1 MGSFQPG
8 YALLLGAMIAV
19 LALYRF
25 RRRQREPAGR
35 GVPFRPSPAPSAR
48 FSDVAANDEAME
60 SLRDVLHFIRSPET
74 YSRFG
79 ARVPHGVMLYGAP
92 GTGKTLMARALAG
105 EAGVPFFAV
114 NGADFV
120 EMYVGVRALFQA
132 ARKAGRAVIF
142 FDEIDAIG
150 KKRDNRSDEREQTL
164 NALLSEMSGFGERDG
179 VVVVAATNRLD
190 TLDEALLRAGRFDRQ
205 IEVPLPGLA
214 ERLRILQV
222 HARGKPLAQDVSL
235 EALARDTALFSGAK
249 LECLLN
255 EAAILAAKRDA
266 QSIESA
272 DVQHALD
279 TLLFGMERPGASR
292 LAHERE
298 VTAAHEAGHAILTA
312 VLLPQSEI
320 RKVSIIPTGRGA
332 AGYSMAVPQEK
343 LFHEKRELMHH
354 IAVALAGREA
364 EALLLGPERVS
375 TGASNDIEKAA
386 LIAQRMVCEWGMLPL
401 SDEVCLFS
409 QQQKD
414 QAAQQ
419 WLSQGR
425 LLAAGTLR
433 AHQAAWERLTRL
445 LMERESVDGEE
456 VARCLEA

>member
-25 RRRQREPAGR
+25 RRRQREP
-35 GVPFRPSPAPSAR
+35 
-48 FSDVAANDEAME
+48 
-60 SLRDVLHFIRSPET
+60 
-74 YSRFG
+74 
-79 ARVPHGVMLYGAP
+79 
-92 GTGKTLMARALAG
+92 
-105 EAGVPFFAV
+105 
-114 NGADFV
+114 
-120 EMYVGVRALFQA
+120 
-132 ARKAGRAVIF
+132 
-142 FDEIDAIG
+142 
-150 KKRDNRSDEREQTL
+150 
-164 NALLSEMSGFGERDG
+164 
-179 VVVVAATNRLD
+179 
-190 TLDEALLRAGRFDRQ
+190 
-205 IEVPLPGLA
+205 
-214 ERLRILQV
+214 
-222 HARGKPLAQDVSL
+222 
-235 EALARDTALFSGAK
+235 
-249 LECLLN
+249 
-255 EAAILAAKRDA
+255 
-266 QSIESA
+266 
-272 DVQHALD
+272 
-279 TLLFGMERPGASR
+279 
-292 LAHERE
+292 
-298 VTAAHEAGHAILTA
+298 
-312 VLLPQSEI
+312 
-320 RKVSIIPTGRGA
+320 
-332 AGYSMAVPQEK
+332 
-343 LFHEKRELMHH
+343 
-354 IAVALAGREA
+354 AGREA

>member
-1 MGSFQPG
+1 MTRDILSIIQTRMNTFSKGQK
-8 YALLLGAMIAV
+8 LI
-19 LALYRF
+19 
-25 RRRQREPAGR
+25 
-35 GVPFRPSPAPSAR
+35 AR
-48 FSDVAANDEAME
+48 FILESYDKAAFMTASRLGKTVNVSESTVVRFAAELGYDGYPSMQKALQEMIRNKLTSIQRIEVAND
-60 SLRDVLHFIRSPET
+60 RIGNQDVLSMVMQSDIEKIRMTMEET
-74 YSRFG
+74 DRESFK
-79 ARVPHGVMLYGAP
+79 A
-92 GTGKTLMARALAG
+92 
-105 EAGVPFFAV
+105 AV
-114 NGADFV
+114 D
-120 EMYVGVRALFQA
+120 
-132 ARKAGRAVIF
+132 
-142 FDEIDAIG
+142 
-150 KKRDNRSDEREQTL
+150 
-164 NALLSEMSGFGERDG
+164 
-179 VVVVAATNRLD
+179 
-190 TLDEALLRAGRFDRQ
+190 
-205 IEVPLPGLA
+205 
-214 ERLRILQV
+214 
-222 HARGKPLAQDVSL
+222 
-235 EALARDTALFSGAK
+235 
-249 LECLLN
+249 
-255 EAAILAAKRDA
+255 AILAAKRDA

-320 RKVSIIPTGRGA
+320 RKVSIIPKGRGA

>member
-1 MGSFQPG
+1 MNSGFGQRLSVEELKRLNQPPVPSVSATPPDTPTG
-8 YALLLGAMIAV
+8 QNWDDLLAALT
-19 LALYRF
+19 ALYRL
-25 RRRQREPAGR
+25 ENTN
-35 GVPFRPSPAPSAR
+35 
-48 FSDVAANDEAME
+48 SDRLERLEASVAA
-60 SLRDVLHFIRSPET
+60 
-74 YSRFG
+74 
-79 ARVPHGVMLYGAP
+79 
-92 GTGKTLMARALAG
+92 
-105 EAGVPFFAV
+105 
-114 NGADFV
+114 
-120 EMYVGVRALFQA
+120 Q
-132 ARKAGRAVIF
+132 
-142 FDEIDAIG
+142 
-150 KKRDNRSDEREQTL
+150 
-164 NALLSEMSGFGERDG
+164 
-179 VVVVAATNRLD
+179 
-190 TLDEALLRAGRFDRQ
+190 EALLRALGRQ
-205 IEVPLPGLA
+205 VGQLPT
-214 ERLRILQV
+214 Q
-222 HARGKPLAQDVSL
+222 AQL

-332 AGYSMAVPQEK
+332 TGYSMAVPQEK